1 MMPQKN
7 SGLAILEDFLYE
19 SNAIDTTRRYRNLFD
34 QVIENIDEARH
45 KKLKQSI
52 DVEMPMFTIESDI
65 PVIDHMKKVN
75 IYFRY
80 FLAPIVAWPFL
91 SNRAYVFEKV
101 VFHHSIDGCQSSI

>member
-1 MMPQKN
+1 MPEKS
-7 SGLAILEDFLYE
+7 SGLAVLEDFLYQ
-19 SNAIDTTRRYRNLFD
+19 SNAIDTTRRYKNLFD

-65 PVIDHMKKVN
+65 AVIDHMKKVN

-80 FLAPIVAWPFL
+80 FLAPIVFIT
-91 SNRAYVFEKV
+91 AYVFEKV
-101 VFHHSIDGCQSSI
+101 VSHQMISSVVRQF

>member
-1 MMPQKN
+1 MIVMMPEKN

-19 SNAIDTTRRYRNLFD
+19 SNKIDTTRRYDNLFD
-34 QVIENIDEARH
+34 QVIKNIDEARQ

-80 FLAPIVAWPFL
+80 FLYI
-91 SNRAYVFEKV
+91 
-101 VFHHSIDGCQSSI
+101 

>member
-1 MMPQKN
+1 MIIMMPEKN
-7 SGLAILEDFLYE
+7 TGLAILEDFLYE
-19 SNAIDTTRRYRNLFD
+19 SNVIDTTRRHDNLFD
-34 QVIENIDEARH
+34 QVIKNIDEARQ

-80 FLAPIVAWPFL
+80 FY
-91 SNRAYVFEKV
+91 R
-101 VFHHSIDGCQSSI
+101 QSSTIERRYL

>member
-1 MMPQKN
+1 MIIMMPEKN

-19 SNAIDTTRRYRNLFD
+19 TNVVDTTRRYDNLFD
-34 QVIENIDEARH
+34 QVIENIDEARQ

-75 IYFRY
+75 IYFRCILY
-80 FLAPIVAWPFL
+80 KKFR
-91 SNRAYVFEKV
+91 N
-101 VFHHSIDGCQSSI
+101 Q

>member
-1 MMPQKN
+1 MMPEKS
-7 SGLAILEDFLYE
+7 SGLAVLEDFLYQ
-19 SNAIDTTRRYRNLFD
+19 SNAVDTTRPYKNLFD

-80 FLAPIVAWPFL
+80 FYTYSLEDIF
-91 SNRAYVFEKV
+91 
-101 VFHHSIDGCQSSI
+101 

>member
-1 MMPQKN
+1 MPEKN

-65 PVIDHMKKVN
+65 PVIDHMKKVKT
-75 IYFRY
+75 IYIFWT
-80 FLAPIVAWPFL
+80 F
-91 SNRAYVFEKV
+91 
-101 VFHHSIDGCQSSI
+101 